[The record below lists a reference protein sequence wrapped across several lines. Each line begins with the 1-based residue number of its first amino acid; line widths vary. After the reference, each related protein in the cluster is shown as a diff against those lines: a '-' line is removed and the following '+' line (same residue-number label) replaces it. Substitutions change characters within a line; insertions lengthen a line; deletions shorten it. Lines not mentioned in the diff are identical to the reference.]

1 MRVLGGEGARKE
13 AGASGTDSSPTHVFV
28 PHRRARR
35 YAGLMLT
42 PNGLRC
48 LEFNARFG
56 DPETQVLMPL
66 LDGDLHES
74 VGAVR
79 AFAQAHGYEHFLAVG
94 RRVNANLSGAP
105 STRILG

>member
-1 MRVLGGEGARKE
+1 MARSDAE
-13 AGASGTDSSPTHVFV
+13 VIGIT
-28 PHRRARR
+28 
-35 YAGLMLT
+35 
-42 PNGLRC
+42 NGDIM
-48 LEFNARFG
+48 FG
-56 DPETQVLMPL
+56 

-79 AFAQAHGYEHFLAVG
+79 AFAQAHGYEHFLVVG